1 VFATVKMNQYVFEKL
16 KALDLRKNDLLAS
29 FAKSGQ
35 AIIALIV
42 AAVLAVWLIGPKT
55 GAGVFDLAHYLVP
68 AEARALILG
77 TDSAEILTADES
89 AYQLKLWSST
99 AKDIPSIANQ
109 AALIPSHLID
119 QSAMDRSI
127 LRTEAERKAVITHLA
142 KKFQLSPEE
151 IAHYVAQAI
160 AVGKEVNLDPTLIL
174 AVMATESSFNP
185 RAESRAG
192 AQGLMQVR
200 THVHQEKF
208 EPYGGPLAAFI
219 PEANIRVGALILKA
233 CIAKTG
239 SLEAGLKSY
248 LGAPNAAS
256 GLNTYT
262 HKVFSER
269 EELRGIV
276 RRLSNSV

>member
-1 VFATVKMNQYVFEKL
+1 MNLSLTKKL
-16 KALDLRKNDLLAS
+16 HALELHRIGALSVLSRWGHSLVVLL
-29 FAKSGQ
+29 
-35 AIIALIV
+35 V
-42 AAVLAVWLIGPKT
+42 AAILAVWLIGPKT
-55 GAGVFDLAHYLVP
+55 GAGLFDLAHYLVP

-89 AYQLKLWSST
+89 AGQLKLWSST
-99 AKDIPSIANQ
+99 GRDIPSIARQ

-119 QSAMDRSI
+119 HSAIDRGI
-127 LRTEAERKAVITHLA
+127 LRTDAERKAVTSHLT
-142 KKFQLSPEE
+142 KKFGLSPEDT
-151 IAHYVAQAI
+151 AHYVAQAI

-233 CIAKTG
+233 CIAKAG
-239 SLEAGLKSY
+239 SLEAGLKNY

-256 GLNTYT
+256 GINTYT
-262 HKVFSER
+262 GKVFSER
-269 EELRGIV
+269 EELRSIA
-276 RRLSNSV
+276 RRFGNNV

>member
-1 VFATVKMNQYVFEKL
+1 MNLSLTKKL
-16 KALDLRKNDLLAS
+16 HALELHRIGVLSVLSRWGHS
-29 FAKSGQ
+29 FVV
-35 AIIALIV
+35 LMV
-42 AAVLAVWLIGPKT
+42 AAILAVWLIGPKT
-55 GAGVFDLAHYLVP
+55 GAGLFDLAHYLVP

-89 AYQLKLWSST
+89 AGQLKLWSST
-99 AKDIPSIANQ
+99 GRDIPSIARQ

-119 QSAMDRSI
+119 HSAIDRGI
-127 LRTEAERKAVITHLA
+127 LRTEAERKAVTTHLT
-142 KKFQLSPEE
+142 KKFGLSPEDT
-151 IAHYVAQAI
+151 AHYVAQAI

-174 AVMATESSFNP
+174 AVMAIESSFNP

-233 CIAKTG
+233 CIAKAG
-239 SLEAGLKSY
+239 SLEAGLKNY

-256 GLNTYT
+256 GINTYT
-262 HKVFSER
+262 GKVFSER
-269 EELRGIV
+269 EELRSIARHFGNNV
-276 RRLSNSV
+276 